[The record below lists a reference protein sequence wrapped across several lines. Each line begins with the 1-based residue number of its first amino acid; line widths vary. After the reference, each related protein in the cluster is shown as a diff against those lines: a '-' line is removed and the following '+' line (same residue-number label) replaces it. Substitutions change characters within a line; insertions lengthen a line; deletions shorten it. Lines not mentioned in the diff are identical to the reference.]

1 MSFTAYATA
10 VAGTILTAAFWNQQ
24 VRDDGNVL
32 KTSIDDNGHIY
43 DPVIQTKTANY
54 TIVGTDDFVICT
66 ANTFTVTLPT
76 AVGRSGKVFKIKN
89 TGSGVITVATTSA
102 QTIDGSTTYLLQ
114 VQYQSLTVESD
125 GSNWQVV

>member
-1 MSFTAYATA
+1 
-10 VAGTILTAAFWNQQ
+10 
-24 VRDDGNVL
+24 
-32 KTSIDDNGHIY
+32 
-43 DPVIQTKTANY
+43 
-54 TIVGTDDFVICT
+54 
-66 ANTFTVTLPT
+66 VTLPT